1 VILFNHTTAHLKRLN
16 RTGEYEGYD
25 LVRHQAFQLEVNMSY
40 KLVLKYV
47 SPEMVKS
54 AKSDHIFIHA
64 IFQVL
69 VNFVEQEKGVL
80 RRSIREIKTW
90 IPDGRSH
97 PPHPFEIAYANASP
111 FSRYF
116 YRARWRKLLAQ
127 AYLHHEIEEL
137 TGADATLHDIAY
149 SNLIILQRDLY
160 LWYINEY
167 RPGAEHLTSDEDIDK
182 KMHELVSIRGTLWVS

>member
-1 VILFNHTTAHLKRLN
+1 MTP
-16 RTGEYEGYD
+16 
-25 LVRHQAFQLEVNMSY
+25 Y

-47 SPEMVKS
+47 PSRVPHINEEQS
-54 AKSDHIFIHA
+54 AEYLLIHA
-64 IFQVL
+64 LFQVL
-69 VNFVEQEKGVL
+69 VNFIEQEKGVL
-80 RRSIREIKTW
+80 RRSIHEIKTW
-90 IPDGRSH
+90 VPNGRSH
-97 PPHPFEIAYANASP
+97 PPHPFEIAYANASL

-137 TGADATLHDIAY
+137 TGADATLQDTAY

-160 LWYINEY
+160 LWYINEF
-167 RPGAEHLTSDEDIDK
+167 RPGAEHLTSDDDIDK